1 VSVEDQDYGT
11 QIAELSAELNAANE
25 ACKIFQHGAVS
36 FAQDRYALE
45 QQLDAANQRNLDLQ
59 AECNETDRILAVR
72 IAQLE
77 AANQRIEELTAER
90 DEAQFEADAYEKILD
105 EIDRILMAPQQPTDK
120 FTVILN
126 SVKDVKAAKE
136 AAEAKLATA
145 QSIVSG
151 LIPQADFDPSVPKN
165 LGAMVDAIYDLGHD
179 DAVQLLARYCGEGRK
194 RVLLEVNEA
203 LAQIDA
209 PIANDQRIVA
219 EPLLGKLKSPA
230 GTSDT
235 EIVDWIEFFPLLRML
250 RLTDSLRLK
259 DHPRSFR
266 ATVIE
271 AMQAE
276 KEPQP

>member
-1 VSVEDQDYGT
+1 MSSTLT
-11 QIAELSAELNAANE
+11 QFGFFAELSKLRQLLDAAKNHISELQENLDAKQE
-25 ACKIFQHGAVS
+25 G
-36 FAQDRYALE
+36 
-45 QQLDAANQRNLDLQ
+45 LDAANQRRLDLQ

-105 EIDRILMAPQQPTDK
+105 EIDRILLAPQQPTDK

-136 AAEAKLATA
+136 AAETKLADARTGIENIAA
-145 QSIVSG
+145 Q
-151 LIPQADFDPSVPKN
+151 
-165 LGAMVDAIYDLGHD
+165 
-179 DAVQLLARYCGEGRK
+179 ARLCLDYVGISDHQKTWIR
-194 RVLLEVNEA
+194 NEISNKERIA
-203 LAQIDA
+203 LAQFDA

-219 EPLLGKLKSPA
+219 EPLLGKLKSSA